1 MKCTECG
8 NNFYD
13 ELTYNKCPECGTE
26 FYVSKVVV
34 TDVEWDT
41 GEVGNGEQKQD
52 AEQVAE

>member
-26 FYVSKVVV
+26 FYVYVPTI
-34 TDVEWDT
+34 TDAEWDIP
-41 GEVGNGEQKQD
+41 EVENGEQEQEP
-52 AEQVAE
+52 EQVVE